1 MFKRLLFVLLVLG
14 LFGGLAAGQVS
25 LRVVCSP
32 DNADA
37 LKWIASEFMKQH
49 PDIRVTVESIS
60 WETLYPLELA
70 DFAGQVGGFDIFT
83 WDVMTAGA
91 VAQGCLDL
99 AEFRKQH
106 PELVD
111 PNWNPE
117 AFIPMVRY
125 ISGYWAG
132 KEIGAPFYNNT
143 MLLYYRK
150 DLFEDPAIQA
160 QFKSMFGR
168 ELTVPTSWAEA
179 VDVAKFFTKKY
190 NPKSP
195 TEYGIAL
202 MFPRT
207 HTLFYMY
214 LLFFGPYRR
223 SMLAKF
229 GPVDLDWGD
238 YFTADHKPAF
248 DSIEGLRALQ
258 DMQALMPYAPDPL
271 GSDYGETIEYFAR
284 GLVAMC
290 PQWTGPYLEFKQ
302 SLGEDKVGVALM
314 PGRSVSGNWALAIN
328 KFISPEKQKA
338 AFLFIQ
344 FATSAYADK
353 GKFIRFAVAP
363 TRQSTLSDPEALA
376 VDPRVPVLQE
386 TYATETNRPRIPE
399 EPKLEDLAV
408 GYFSEILLGTKPL
421 TLETLHELALKWL
434 EVLGAK

>member
-1 MFKRLLFVLLVLG
+1 MFKRLLFALLVLG

-117 AFIPMVRY
+117 DFIPMVRY

-160 QFKSMFGR
+160 QFKSMFGK
-168 ELTVPTSWAEA
+168 ELTVPTSW
-179 VDVAKFFTKKY
+179 
-190 NPKSP
+190 
-195 TEYGIAL
+195 G
-202 MFPRT
+202 
-207 HTLFYMY
+207 
-214 LLFFGPYRR
+214 G
-223 SMLAKF
+223 
-229 GPVDLDWGD
+229 G
-238 YFTADHKPAF
+238 
-248 DSIEGLRALQ
+248 
-258 DMQALMPYAPDPL
+258 
-271 GSDYGETIEYFAR
+271 
-284 GLVAMC
+284 C
-290 PQWTGPYLEFKQ
+290 
-302 SLGEDKVGVALM
+302 
-314 PGRSVSGNWALAIN
+314 
-328 KFISPEKQKA
+328 
-338 AFLFIQ
+338 
-344 FATSAYADK
+344 
-353 GKFIRFAVAP
+353 
-363 TRQSTLSDPEALA
+363 
-376 VDPRVPVLQE
+376 
-386 TYATETNRPRIPE
+386 
-399 EPKLEDLAV
+399 
-408 GYFSEILLGTKPL
+408 
-421 TLETLHELALKWL
+421 
-434 EVLGAK
+434 